1 MSTIMSINL
10 STNKDEGHL
19 NVSFM
24 NNINTLDTILST
36 GNGTPNMPSKPVP
49 NVYPETLQA
58 HNWIHKLE
66 SQLGRN
72 DALVGEA
79 LKMMFRTKRQE
90 DEIDDLSKKQEVAR
104 GIDAFFWSVAAYG
117 WQEVTMRLLKTCVGN
132 SEKYMTSLLNCASFA
147 CTGKSNE
154 INNTQKMETMFK
166 SFGFLVPHESYL
178 PLRTNEM
185 GEDVEIWM
193 ERDRTRK
200 TGEKDIEGHH

>member
-1 MSTIMSINL
+1 MSINL

-104 GIDAFFWSVAAYG
+104 GIDAFFWSVA
-117 WQEVTMRLLKTCVGN
+117 V
-132 SEKYMTSLLNCASFA
+132 
-147 CTGKSNE
+147 
-154 INNTQKMETMFK
+154 
-166 SFGFLVPHESYL
+166 
-178 PLRTNEM
+178 
-185 GEDVEIWM
+185 
-193 ERDRTRK
+193 
-200 TGEKDIEGHH
+200 